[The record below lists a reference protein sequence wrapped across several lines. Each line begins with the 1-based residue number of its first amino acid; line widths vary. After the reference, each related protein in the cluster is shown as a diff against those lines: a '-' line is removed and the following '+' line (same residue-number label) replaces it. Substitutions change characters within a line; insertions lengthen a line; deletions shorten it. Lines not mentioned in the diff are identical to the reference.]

1 VDLKRVPES
10 YVVYDVGYENHA
22 KVIRDYFSEI
32 GIDLLGRFSYFE
44 YINIDMAVS
53 RSVETYQ
60 RISQSTLNKEELL
73 NKALTKILKP
83 KN

>member
-1 VDLKRVPES
+1 
-10 YVVYDVGYENHA
+10 
-22 KVIRDYFSEI
+22 
-32 GIDLLGRFSYFE
+32 
-44 YINIDMAVS
+44 MAVS